1 MTSKTTLAPVAP
13 DTLPQG
19 LLDDLSRM
27 IEQTRRTMASTVNAG
42 LTLLYWRVGIRVRSE
57 VLNYERAEHGKA
69 IVVTL
74 SRQLARTY
82 GNGFTDKNLRR
93 MLQFAEIFPDE
104 KVVVSLI
111 RQLSWSH
118 FTTLLPLKDPLKRD
132 FYAEMCRIEQWN
144 VRTLRKKIV
153 NVHLPPSSAGEKLK

>member
-1 MTSKTTLAPVAP
+1 
-13 DTLPQG
+13 
-19 LLDDLSRM
+19 
-27 IEQTRRTMASTVNAG
+27 
-42 LTLLYWRVGIRVRSE
+42 
-57 VLNYERAEHGKA
+57 
-69 IVVTL
+69 
-74 SRQLARTY
+74 
-82 GNGFTDKNLRR
+82 